1 MEIFTLILNTS
12 NEYRWKIHL
21 IFHAPTILFSL
32 ELQKQTYLIKKHDL
46 AKFFLLYS
54 QVRSFNLPFDISKQ
68 QPAAPAVSCT
78 YFSTSTK
85 TQMHANK
92 KTLNKER

>member
-1 MEIFTLILNTS
+1 M
-12 NEYRWKIHL
+12 HL

-46 AKFFLLYS
+46 AKFFLIYS

-68 QPAAPAVSCT
+68 QPAAPAFSGT
-78 YFSTSTK
+78 YFATSSTK
-85 TQMHANK
+85 TQTHANK